1 MVAVRSISRIFHAG
15 ALAQLTPCFRSK
27 EIVMMIVF
35 HSQCGF
41 ALLEA
46 GSVRA
51 KNTKN
56 ILLKNVLD
64 ACLGG
69 LIWWTIGF
77 PIALGDIGGD
87 TEANYGKPFF
97 LDRLQGRSS
106 STYYAM
112 WLFQWACSN
121 VSDHRIGNL
130 FSPFPKLLISTLS
143 SCRVPLLS
151 VVLFPLTFPTR
162 SR

>member
-1 MVAVRSISRIFHAG
+1 MSFDVSELDTTERAMYDAINTIVEGTKEDVARMESNLDVLWLLFGAYLVFFMQVRLAKFCHAYRG
-15 ALAQLTPCFRSK
+15 NYLQC
-27 EIVMMIVF
+27 VVW

-77 PIALGDIGGD
+77 PIALGDIG
-87 TEANYGKPFF
+87 EI
-97 LDRLQGRSS
+97 GR
-106 STYYAM
+106 AH
-112 WLFQWACSN
+112 
-121 VSDHRIGNL
+121 V
-130 FSPFPKLLISTLS
+130 
-143 SCRVPLLS
+143 
-151 VVLFPLTFPTR
+151 
-162 SR
+162 